1 MTDELIKEEEL
12 REEHDHDDCD
22 CGCHDHDH
30 HDHEHHHHHH
40 DDDCGCGHDHEHE
53 HHHHEECCHGHHH
66 HHHDD
71 DCDCGNEGHEHHHHH
86 HHDDDCDCGCHDH
99 DHEHHHHHHDHS
111 NIEVSTHEDAVIA
124 TVKMSL
130 GTDKDAAKVQLKSFM
145 TAVGAEAEAAG
156 GMVGHIKFFFKE
168 SAGEMYSMT
177 DPEDEIQIKQS
188 ALPEYSAEGVCIIV
202 GIEPEELEDIVKL
215 HYPGA
220 V

>member
-12 REEHDHDDCD
+12 REEHDHEHHYHHHHHDDDCD

-30 HDHEHHHHHH
+30 EHH
-40 DDDCGCGHDHEHE
+40 
-53 HHHHEECCHGHHH
+53 
-66 HHHDD
+66 
-71 DCDCGNEGHEHHHHH
+71 HHHHH

-99 DHEHHHHHHDHS
+99 DHEHHHHDHS

-177 DPEDEIQIKQS
+177 DPEDEIQIKQA